1 MITFPKDKET
11 LLPAIIQDA
20 KTKEVLMLGYM
31 NAEALKMTQDLKKV
45 TFFSRSKQR
54 LWTKGETSGDFLWVQ
69 NIQLDCDEDTFLI
82 QVKPEGNTCHN
93 GTKTCWGNNDVF
105 DLNTLQKILTQRVHN
120 FKEGNIDT
128 SSYTHL
134 LLQKGLNKIAQKVGE
149 EGVETVIASLNES
162 EENFL
167 SESADLLF
175 HLLLLLQAKGNT
187 LEEVLEVLKKRNSK
201 K

>member
-1 MITFPKDKET
+1 MITFPKNKES
-11 LLPAIIQDA
+11 LLPAIIQDVE
-20 KTKEVLMLGYM
+20 TKEVLMLGYM
-31 NAEALKMTQDLKKV
+31 NAEALAMTQDLKKV
-45 TFFSRSKQR
+45 TFYSRSKQR

-93 GTKTCWGNNDVF
+93 GTKTCWGNNDFF
-105 DLNTLQKILTQRVHN
+105 DLYTLQKIIAERVRN
-120 FKEGNIDT
+120 FKAGNIDP

-134 LLQKGLNKIAQKVGE
+134 LLKKGLNKIAQKVGE

-167 SESADLLF
+167 NESADLLF
-175 HLLLLLQAKGNT
+175 HLLLLIQAKGNT
-187 LEEVLEVLKKRNSK
+187 LENVLEVLKKRNNK